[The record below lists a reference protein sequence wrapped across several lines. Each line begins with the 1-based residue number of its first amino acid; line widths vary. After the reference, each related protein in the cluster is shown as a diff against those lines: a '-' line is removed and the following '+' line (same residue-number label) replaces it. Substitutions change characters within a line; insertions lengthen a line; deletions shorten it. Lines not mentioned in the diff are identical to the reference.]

1 MPIRKKTALFV
12 LGKIRLLM
20 SKKFNLYD
28 ENTYQL
34 LWVIDF
40 PLFEYD
46 EDENRIISVH
56 HPFTMPNDAD
66 ISLLDSN
73 PLAVK
78 AKAYDIV
85 LNGTEIGGGSLR
97 IYNMKLQQKIFDI
110 IGLSKEEAVNK
121 FGFFLEALN
130 FGAPPHGGIALGLD
144 RLIAIML
151 KRESI
156 RDVIAFPK
164 TQKGT
169 CPLTDAPSF
178 VDDNQL
184 RELYIRRVLPKQ

>member
-1 MPIRKKTALFV
+1 MPK
-12 LGKIRLLM
+12 
-20 SKKFNLYD
+20 D
-28 ENTYQL
+28 EDIQL
-34 LWVIDF
+34 L
-40 PLFEYD
+40 E
-46 EDENRIISVH
+46 
-56 HPFTMPNDAD
+56 T
-66 ISLLDSN
+66 N

-85 LNGTEIGGGSLR
+85 LNGSEIGGGSLR

-110 IGLSKEEAVNK
+110 IGLTKEDAINK
-121 FGFFLEALN
+121 FGFFLEALS

-144 RLIAIML
+144 RLLAIML

-156 RDVIAFPK
+156 RDVIPFPK

-178 VDDNQL
+178 VDDAQL
-184 RELYIRRVLPKQ
+184 RELYIKRVLPKQ